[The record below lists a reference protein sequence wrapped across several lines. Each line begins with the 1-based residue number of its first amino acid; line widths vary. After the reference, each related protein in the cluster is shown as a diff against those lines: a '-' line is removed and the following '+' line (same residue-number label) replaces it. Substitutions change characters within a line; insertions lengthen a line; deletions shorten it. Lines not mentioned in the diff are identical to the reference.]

1 MLSLHFPLNFM
12 GHKGPSFWREQPY
25 IMYTILKA
33 FLTVDFFTPW
43 SIYTTDWAERK
54 ISENVKIGVCI
65 VEFDFEIYFYLF

>member
-1 MLSLHFPLNFM
+1 M

-25 IMYTILKA
+25 IMYMILKA
-33 FLTVDFFTPW
+33 FLPVDFFTPW
-43 SIYTTDWAERK
+43 SIYTTEWAERK